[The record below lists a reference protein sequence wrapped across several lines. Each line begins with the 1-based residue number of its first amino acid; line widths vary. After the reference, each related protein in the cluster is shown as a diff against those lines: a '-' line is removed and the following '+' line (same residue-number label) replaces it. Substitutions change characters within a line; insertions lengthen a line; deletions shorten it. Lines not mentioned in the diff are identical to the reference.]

1 MYIYILRDKKVQIQ
15 CKYNNFEP
23 KMQHRAHN
31 KIEYIIL

>member
-1 MYIYILRDKKVQIQ
+1 MYMYILRDKKVQIQ
-15 CKYNNFEP
+15 CKNNNFEP